1 MRSPFRI
8 FAALVALVL
17 LNSTVAARAATLAEV
32 LDAAWQADAQWSAA
46 LRIWEAEQQ
55 NVIQG
60 RSALLPSV
68 NASYTWLENRRE
80 FPDLGI
86 PSRESTDQALTFT
99 LAQPLFRPGAWNAYK
114 QSDAATSVAAA
125 QFQQS
130 RQDFLLRV
138 AEQYFGVLRAWE
150 NLTSIRAEER
160 AIGRQLEQT
169 RERFD
174 VGLVPITDVYEAEA
188 AYDLTR
194 VELIVLES
202 EFDIARDRL
211 EALTGRTWQSLAA
224 LRDELPLSGPE
235 PADPTQWVELA
246 REQNPAL
253 LASLHESEAA
263 RYLAR
268 QDSYAM
274 APTVDLIAQHQRTK
288 TDLDLG
294 GNQLGQIGQDI
305 NSTAY
310 GIEVNM
316 PLFAGGGLNSRRKQ
330 SALRHAASQDI
341 YQQTWRDVGQ
351 QTLAT
356 YRMVS
361 ANAQRIT
368 ARAQAIRSAE
378 SALEATEAGYEV
390 GTRNIVDVLNAQRTL
405 FAARRDY
412 ANARYEYI
420 IDSLGLKALAGV
432 LEEQDLQQVNNWLEP
447 MNQVELDRVRDE
459 SPLNN

>member
-1 MRSPFRI
+1 MRSPYRL

-17 LNSTVAARAATLAEV
+17 MNSAVGARAATLADV
-32 LDAAWQADAQWSAA
+32 LESAWQADSQWSAA
-46 LRIWEAEQQ
+46 LRTWEAEQQ
-55 NVIQG
+55 NVTQG
-60 RSALLPSV
+60 RAGLLPSL
-68 NASYTWLENRRE
+68 NASYSWLESRRE

-86 PSRESTDQALTFT
+86 PSQDSTDQTLTFT

-114 QSDAATSVAAA
+114 QADSATSVAAA
-125 QFQQS
+125 NFQQA
-130 RQDFLLRV
+130 RQDFFLRV
-138 AEQYFGVLRAWE
+138 SEQYFGVLRAWE

-224 LRDELPLSGPE
+224 LREELPLSGPE
-235 PADPTQWVELA
+235 PAEPSQWVELA
-246 REQNPAL
+246 RQQNPGI
-253 LASLHESEAA
+253 LASLHESEAT

-268 QDSYAM
+268 QETAAM
-274 APTVDLIAQHQRTK
+274 APTVDLVAQHQRYR
-288 TDLDLG
+288 TDLDLPG
-294 GNQLGQIGQDI
+294 GLGTTGQDI

-330 SALRHAASQDI
+330 AALRHAASQDI

-412 ANARYEYI
+412 ANARYDYI

-432 LEEQDLQQVNNWLEP
+432 LEEQDIQQVNNWLEP